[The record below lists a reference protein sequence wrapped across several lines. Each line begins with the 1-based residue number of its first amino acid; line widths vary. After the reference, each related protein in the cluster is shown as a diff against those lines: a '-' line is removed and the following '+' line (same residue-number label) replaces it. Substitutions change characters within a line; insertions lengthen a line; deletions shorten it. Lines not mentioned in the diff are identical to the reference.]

1 MTEQTPERFRRADA
15 LFDAALDLPTGEQEA
30 YVVSAAGDD
39 TALLDDVR
47 QLLAAHRASG
57 DFLENAAQPDGVAL
71 LRDTWDAST
80 ASTLARVGPFRVVR
94 EIGRGGMGAVYLAE
108 RDDAQFEQRVA
119 LKVVRGLGAD
129 ASLVRRFRE
138 ERRILARL
146 EHRHIARLLDGGV
159 TDDGTPWFAME
170 YVEGERIDRWCD
182 ARSLSI
188 DARLRLFAAT
198 CEAVQYAH
206 SQLVVHRDLKPS
218 NIMVTAAGELKLLDF
233 GVAKLLSAED
243 VDVTYTA
250 IGMTPQ
256 YAAPEQVRAQPVTTA
271 TDVYA
276 LGVLL
281 YELLTGK
288 RPYDVSQ
295 RSPAEIERIVCT
307 TEPPRPS
314 ATLGGDDASDRAG
327 HRATTPERLQRRLRG
342 DLDTIVAKAMKKDP
356 AERYPTV
363 AALAEDLR
371 RSLQHESIT
380 ARPDSPA
387 YHAAKFVR
395 RHRGGVVLAAA
406 VVVGIVI
413 VTLREHRLRNLAEAE
428 TRTARSVEQYLLTV
442 FGTAD
447 PFLPNDTSAV
457 AATARELL
465 DRGSARLD
473 TALATE
479 PHVRSRLRTAL
490 GRVYA
495 NLGLYDQSS
504 HQLERALSE
513 QRALSGDRNV
523 AGAAILDELG
533 LLRDR
538 QGRIEEADSLL
549 GLALERHRRASSPD
563 SAIATTLE
571 HLSEVRRERN
581 DFPAAEALIRE
592 ALAIRRSL
600 HGDSSVATSISQQM
614 LAEVLHDQGND
625 KDAAPLFRAALA
637 TRERQLGRDHPLV
650 AKTLFNLA
658 LTERRLGQIA
668 VSESLYRRTLDIQQ
682 RTLGEDHPAVAS
694 TLNGLAD
701 LLHKAAAR
709 SDEAELLLRQALVI
723 NRRRLG
729 EQHVEVSTNL
739 GNLAVILRERG
750 DYAGAEVLLR
760 QALAIDEATFGPEH
774 SYVAYD
780 LNELATILRMRGKPD
795 SATPIFRR
803 VLATN
808 RRIGG
813 EGHRNTVAVKV
824 QLGRALRE
832 GGKFEE
838 AADVFREALTH
849 LRPDNPDT
857 DPFTIGA
864 TIGHGRSLVRLG
876 KKDEGLALLQA
887 ALVSSTAKF
896 GADNY
901 RTAEAHLGLGECFIA
916 MGRMTDA
923 RTSLDAAWKIL
934 EPQRRAQPVLAAE
947 VERELRRLPPLPGA
961 RRPLDAAPRR

>member
-1 MTEQTPERFRRADA
+1 MTEDTRDRFRQADA
-15 LFDAALDLPTGEQEA
+15 LFDAVLDVPPEEQDA
-30 YVVSAAGDD
+30 YLVKAAGDD
-39 TALLDDVR
+39 AALLEDVR
-47 QLLAAHRASG
+47 QLLAAHRLSG
-57 DFLENAAQPDGVAL
+57 DFLEHAARPDDAAL
-71 LRDTWDAST
+71 LRDSWNA
-80 ASTLARVGPFRVVR
+80 AAAPTLSRVGPFRVER

-170 YVEGERIDRWCD
+170 FIEGERIDRWCD

-188 DARLRLFAAT
+188 DARLRLFEAT

-218 NIMVTAAGELKLLDF
+218 NIMVTATGELKLLDF

-243 VDVTYTA
+243 TEVTLTML
-250 IGMTPQ
+250 GMTPQ
-256 YAAPEQVRAQPVTTA
+256 YAAPEQVRGQPITTA
-271 TDVYA
+271 TDIYA

-288 RPYDVSQ
+288 RPYEVSQ
-295 RSPAEIERIVCT
+295 RSPAEVERIVCGV
-307 TEPPRPS
+307 EPPRPS
-314 ATLGGDDASDRAG
+314 SAFEGVDGPERARL
-327 HRATTPERLQRRLRG
+327 RAATPERLQRRLRG

-356 AERYPTV
+356 AERYTTV
-363 AALAEDLR
+363 GALAEDLR
-371 RSLQHESIT
+371 RHLQHETIS
-380 ARPDSPA
+380 ARPDSPL
-387 YHAAKFVR
+387 YQAAKFVR
-395 RHRGGVVLAAA
+395 RHRGGVALATALA
-406 VVVGIVI
+406 LGIVVVM
-413 VTLREHRLRNLAEAE
+413 LREYRLRGLAESEA
-428 TRTARSVEQYLLTV
+428 RTAHSVEQYLLTV

-447 PFLPNDTSAV
+447 PFLPQDSSA
-457 AATARELL
+457 AGATARQLL
-465 DRGSARLD
+465 DRGTARLD

-479 PHVRSRLRTAL
+479 PQVRSRIRTAL

-504 HQLERALSE
+504 RQLELALSE
-513 QRALSGDRNV
+513 QRELNGDRNA
-523 AGAAILDELG
+523 AGAEILDELG

-549 GLALERHRRASSPD
+549 SMSLERYRSISGGTD
-563 SAIATTLE
+563 SATAATLE

-581 DFPAAEALIRE
+581 EFSSAEALVRE
-592 ALAIRRSL
+592 ALSIRRAI
-600 HGDSSVATSISQQM
+600 HGDSALATSISQQM

-625 KDAAPLFRAALA
+625 SAAAPLFRSALA
-637 TRERQLGRDHPLV
+637 IRERVVGRNHPLV
-650 AKTLFNLA
+650 AKTMFNLA
-658 LTERRLGQIA
+658 LTERRLGRIA
-668 VSESLYRRTLDIQQ
+668 QAESLYRQTLDVQR

-701 LLHKAAAR
+701 MLHKAASR
-709 SDEAELLLRQALVI
+709 SDEAEALLRESLAI

-739 GNLAVILRERG
+739 GNLAAIVRERG
-750 DYAGAEVLLR
+750 DYLEAERLIR

-780 LNELATILRMRGKPD
+780 LNELATLLRMRGKPD
-795 SATPIFRR
+795 SAAPIIRR
-803 VLATN
+803 VLATQ
-808 RRIGG
+808 RRLGG

-824 QLGRALRE
+824 SLGRALRE
-832 GGKFEE
+832 DGKFTE

-849 LRPDNPDT
+849 LKPDNPDT
-857 DPFTIGA
+857 DPFHVGA
-864 TIGHGRSLVRLG
+864 TVGLGRSLIRLG
-876 KKDEGLALLQA
+876 STDEACALLHS
-887 ALVSSTAKF
+887 ALASSTSKF

-901 RTAEAHLGLGECFIA
+901 RTAEVHLGLGECLIA
-916 MGRMTDA
+916 TGRMTEA
-923 RTSLDAAWKIL
+923 RSSLMAGHAIM
-934 EPQRRAQPVLAAE
+934 EPQRRTQPILSAE
-947 VERELRRLPPLPGA
+947 LDRELSRVPNGR
-961 RRPLDAAPRR
+961 

>member
-1 MTEQTPERFRRADA
+1 VTEHPRDRFQKTDA
-15 LFDAALDLPTGEQEA
+15 LFDAVLDIPAAEQDA
-30 YVVSAAGDD
+30 YLAQAAGDD
-39 TALLDDVR
+39 TALLEDVR
-47 QLLAAHRASG
+47 QLLTAHRASG
-57 DFLENAAQPDGVAL
+57 DFLENAAQPDGAAL
-71 LRDTWDAST
+71 LRETWDASAAPSLT
-80 ASTLARVGPFRVVR
+80 RVGPFRVVR
-94 EIGRGGMGAVYLAE
+94 EIGRGGMGTVYLAE

-170 YVEGERIDRWCD
+170 FIEGERIELWCD
-182 ARSLSI
+182 TRSLSI
-188 DARLRLFAAT
+188 DARLRLFEAT

-218 NIMVTAAGELKLLDF
+218 NILVTAAGELKLLDF

-243 VDVTYTA
+243 VDVTQTV

-256 YAAPEQVRAQPVTTA
+256 YAAPEQVRGQPVTTA
-271 TDVYA
+271 TDIYA

-295 RSPAEIERIVCT
+295 RSAAEIERIVCDV
-307 TEPPRPS
+307 EPPRPS
-314 ATLGGDDASDRAG
+314 TTFDSDDRAD
-327 HRATTPERLQRRLRG
+327 RARNRGTTADRLQRRLRG
-342 DLDTIVAKAMKKDP
+342 DLDTMVAKAMKKNP

-363 AALAEDLR
+363 AAFAEDLR
-371 RSLQHESIT
+371 RYLNHETIS

-387 YHAAKFVR
+387 YRAARFVR
-395 RHRGGVVLAAA
+395 RHRGSVTLAAA
-406 VVVGIVI
+406 LALGIVV
-413 VTLREHRLRNLAEAE
+413 VTLREYRLRSLAEAE

-447 PFLPNDTSAV
+447 PFLPNDTSA
-457 AATARELL
+457 AGTTARQLL
-465 DRGSARLD
+465 DRGTARLD

-479 PHVRSRLRTAL
+479 PQVRSRLRTAL

-495 NLGLYDQSS
+495 SLGLYDQSGR
-504 HQLERALSE
+504 QLELALSE
-513 QRALSGDRNV
+513 LRQLGSDRNA

-549 GLALERHRRASSPD
+549 GMALERHRSVSSGSD
-563 SAIATTLE
+563 SATAATLE

-592 ALAIRRSL
+592 ALSIRRAL
-600 HGDSSVATSISQQM
+600 HGDSALATTVSQQM
-614 LAEVLHDQGND
+614 LAEVLHDQGAD
-625 KDAAPLFRAALA
+625 SLAAPLFREALA
-637 TRERQLGRDHPLV
+637 TRERLLGRDHPMV
-650 AKTLFNLA
+650 AKTMFNFA
-658 LTERRLGQIA
+658 LTERRLGHIA
-668 VSESLYRRTLDIQQ
+668 AAETLYRRTLDVQR

-701 LLHKAAAR
+701 LLQKAASR
-709 SDEAELLLRQALVI
+709 SDEAEVLLRQALAI

-739 GNLAVILRERG
+739 GNLAVIVRERG
-750 DYAGAEVLLR
+750 DYAGAEALLR
-760 QALAIDEATFGPEH
+760 QALAIDEATFGPQH

-780 LNELATILRMRGKPD
+780 LNEIATVLRMRGKPD
-795 SATPIFRR
+795 SAVPIFRR
-803 VLATN
+803 VLETN

-813 EGHRNTVAVKV
+813 EGHRNTLAVKV

-832 GGKFEE
+832 DGKFSE
-838 AADVFREALTH
+838 AAVVFREALTH
-849 LRPDNPDT
+849 LKTDNPDT
-857 DPFTIGA
+857 DPFKVGA
-864 TIGHGRSLVRLG
+864 TIGLGRSLVRLE
-876 KKDEGLALLQA
+876 KTEEARSLLLSALA
-887 ALVSSTAKF
+887 SSTAKF
-896 GADNY
+896 GPDNY

-916 MGRMTDA
+916 MGQKTDA
-923 RTSLDAAWKIL
+923 GASLTAARAIL
-934 EPQRRAQPVLAAE
+934 EPQRRTQPLLSAE
-947 VERELRRLPPLPGA
+947 VERELRRLPRVPNG
-961 RRPLDAAPRR
+961 R